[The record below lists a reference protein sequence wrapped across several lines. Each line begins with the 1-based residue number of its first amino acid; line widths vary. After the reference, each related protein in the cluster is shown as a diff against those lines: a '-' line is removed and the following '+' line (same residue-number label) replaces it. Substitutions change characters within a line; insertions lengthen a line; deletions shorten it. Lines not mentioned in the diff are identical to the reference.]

1 MSDKNNNALIS
12 SDTDDEIIIL
22 MDEIFSSGN
31 DMQLAIKQSSNRISK
46 AISEGIQHMRNE

>member
-22 MDEIFSSGN
+22 IGEIFSFGN
-31 DMQLAIKQSSNRISK
+31 VGQLTIKQSSN
-46 AISEGIQHMRNE
+46 